1 MRDAG
6 SGPVEGTP
14 EGEADEERT
23 LGLDER
29 LDRLEQVVRDLERE
43 DQELDDALRLFE
55 EGVEHVRAA
64 REALSRSELA
74 IERLMEDEGP

>member
-6 SGPVEGTP
+6 SGPVEGVS
-14 EGEADEERT
+14 GGHADEERT

-29 LDRLEQVVRDLERE
+29 LERLEQVVRDLERE